1 MAAAR
6 FDVIGIGNAIV
17 DIIGRCDEAFLA
29 DVGAAKGSMRLVA
42 ADDIKQIY
50 KKMGPAVEIS
60 GGSAANTIAGVASF
74 GGKAAFLGTIADDEF
89 GKIFQHDIRSIGVTF
104 DVAPLANSAPT
115 SRSLILVTPD
125 GERTMNTFLGISTS
139 LSEAQLNPDLIR
151 KSEILYLE
159 GYLFDEP
166 QAKQAFHSALQIAKK
181 SNRKV
186 ALTLSDGFCVDR
198 HRDEFLKLIRAG
210 IDILFANESEIKS
223 LYQTEAFDFAAKNA
237 GEDAKLAVLTRSEK
251 GSLIVSGEKS
261 IEIAREYIP
270 ELVDTTGAGDL
281 YAAGFLFGYAKGY
294 ELAICGQLASLAA
307 SEVISHIGARP
318 EVSLNELA
326 HEKGL
331 I

>member
-29 DVGAAKGSMRLVA
+29 GVGAAKGSMRLVG

-50 KKMGPAVEIS
+50 NKMGSTVEIS
-60 GGSAANTIAGVASF
+60 GGSAANTITGIASF

-104 DVAPLANSAPT
+104 DVAPIANGAPT

-139 LSEAQLNPDLIR
+139 LSEAELKSDLIR
-151 KSEILYLE
+151 DSEILYLE

-166 QAKQAFHSALQIAKK
+166 QAKQAFHSALQTAKG

-186 ALTLSDGFCVDR
+186 ALSLSDGFCVDR
-198 HRDEFLKLIRAG
+198 HRDEFLKLIRSG

-223 LYQTEAFDFAAKNA
+223 LYQTESFDLAAKNA
-237 GEDAKLAVLTRSEK
+237 SEDTRLAVLTRGEK
-251 GSLIVSGEKS
+251 GSVIFSGAKS
-261 IEIAREYIP
+261 IEIERAHIS

-307 SEVISHIGARP
+307 SEIIGHIGARP
-318 EVSLNELA
+318 EVSLAELA
-326 HEKGL
+326 RQKGV